1 LAAIHLIFLTGARR
15 FNNRDGRQAGVCEI
29 AQPCC
34 SGESKYHPREFDKSR
49 QKQNFPHDGSERR
62 APGSHGMTH
71 PDADINAL
79 FTAHRANLL
88 RYLKMRLRNQ
98 EEAEEV
104 LQEAFMRFVK
114 ARETTEVENDYAL
127 LVRICSNQAVD
138 RIRANASR
146 KNREKSWGD
155 QYYRSRSDDDVI
167 GSSYASQERQVAA
180 REDLKRVMEVLDG
193 FSETLRTAFI
203 LHRFE
208 GLALKEVAARM
219 NLAQSTV
226 EKHIMKVSRHLIQ
239 RFKRP

>member
-1 LAAIHLIFLTGARR
+1 
-15 FNNRDGRQAGVCEI
+15 
-29 AQPCC
+29 
-34 SGESKYHPREFDKSR
+34 
-49 QKQNFPHDGSERR
+49 
-62 APGSHGMTH
+62 MTP

-88 RYLKMRLRNQ
+88 RYLKMRLGNL

-146 KNREKSWGD
+146 KNRERSWGD
-155 QYYRSRSDDDVI
+155 QYYRSRSDDDAL
-167 GSSYASQERQVAA
+167 GSSYASQERQVSA
-180 REDLKRVMEVLDG
+180 REDIKKVMEVLDG

-239 RFKRP
+239 RFKRS